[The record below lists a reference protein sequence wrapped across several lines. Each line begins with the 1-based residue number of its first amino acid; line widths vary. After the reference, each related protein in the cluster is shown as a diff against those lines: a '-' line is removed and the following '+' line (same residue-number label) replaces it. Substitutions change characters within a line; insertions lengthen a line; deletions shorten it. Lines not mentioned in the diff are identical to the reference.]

1 MPMPSRHV
9 RRLGLLLTTALVASA
24 GCASQYTI
32 LERSQ
37 IKISDSARVSARNL
51 VADAVRFPQVAEHL
65 ALAQEV
71 YQRQLFLLK
80 ERRNKVRGRRRTFGI
95 VSYAAMTA
103 GALATTFF
111 ALAGDEMDASR
122 DLQLAASVGLGTVGI
137 GAASQV
143 GSLIQEDTSS
153 LDAKMRQLELRYDTM
168 MERLRDLTHKS
179 ATPACDPSIGS
190 ACPAILAPISETS
203 ARMSEVIEDF
213 ITEAM
218 AINVKG

>member
-1 MPMPSRHV
+1 MPITSVTRSV
-9 RRLGLLLTTALVASA
+9 ALTLALAT
-24 GCASQYTI
+24 GCGSQYTI
-32 LERSQ
+32 LDRSA
-37 IKISDSARVSARNL
+37 IEISDAARVSARNL
-51 VADAVRFPQVAEHL
+51 VADAKQFPQVAEHL

-71 YQRQLFLLK
+71 YQRQMFLLK

-95 VSYAAMTA
+95 LSYAAMTA

-111 ALAGDEMDASR
+111 ALAGDEMEANR
-122 DLQLAASVGLGTVGI
+122 NLELAASIGLGTVGV

-168 MERLRDLTHKS
+168 MERLRDLTHRS
-179 ATPACDPSIGS
+179 AQPICDPSKGQP
-190 ACPAILAPISETS
+190 CPAIVGAVNETS
-203 ARMSEVIEDF
+203 ARMSELIEDF
-213 ITEAM
+213 ITEAL